1 MDAFPR
7 VACPVREKRHAPLYD
22 DASAHRTL
30 ASVPEVDGT
39 ARQQPAARW
48 HGVRFFDHLAGKDTD
63 DCRARIV
70 RIATAEIN
78 ASGIVG
84 AYFESRQ
91 TCPEYSRHSAFPI
104 FKMADYDRN
113 AALRHASPLMVYANI
128 LRLTIPLVGRGI
140 IVSRSNRI

>member
-1 MDAFPR
+1 MRRSMTMHQRIAR
-7 VACPVREKRHAPLYD
+7 
-22 DASAHRTL
+22 SHRFRRLT
-30 ASVPEVDGT
+30 ARRGSNRPPDGT
-39 ARQQPAARW
+39 AF
-48 HGVRFFDHLAGKDTD
+48 VFFDHLAGKDTD

-91 TCPEYSRHSAFPI
+91 TCPEYSRHSVFPI